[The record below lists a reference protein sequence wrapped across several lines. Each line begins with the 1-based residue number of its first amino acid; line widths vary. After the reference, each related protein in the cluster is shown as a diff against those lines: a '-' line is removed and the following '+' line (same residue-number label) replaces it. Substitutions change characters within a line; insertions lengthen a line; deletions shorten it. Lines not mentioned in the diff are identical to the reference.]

1 MKINE
6 PVTQINHPLSP
17 EDTIIS
23 TTDMKGVVTS
33 INDDFLRISGF
44 EESELI
50 GRSHNVVRHPDMPQA
65 AFRDLWDTI
74 KTGKPWMGLVKNRCK
89 NGDHYFVDAY
99 VTPIF
104 DGQTMIGY
112 QSVRFRADQTVIDRA
127 MRLYECINKG
137 KSDWMCR
144 FSLAGIGYGVKSAGV
159 ALLAAIPSIIY
170 AIIDPGA
177 QAWAVAA
184 GTLVVSLLAVFALVS
199 PLRSLARQSKDIFD
213 NSIARQVY
221 TGRSD
226 EVGQLGLVIK
236 ALLSQNKTILSR
248 VEHASEV
255 LAAVAGETNAIV
267 EQTTGGVQRQ
277 QSEVDQM
284 ATAMN
289 EMAAT
294 VAEVARH
301 AEETAAASSEVL
313 TKTNDGSSLVSDAVA
328 DITQLSQTVLE
339 ATEVI
344 EQLMRDSE
352 NIGSVV
358 DVISNIASETNLL
371 ALNAAIEAARAGE
384 QGRGF
389 AVVADEVR
397 NLASNTQK
405 STDEIQQM
413 IKTIQHS
420 SSAAVAAMG
429 QGRQRADHSVEQ
441 ANRVLASFAEISSA
455 INTISGLNTQVATAA
470 EEQSAVAEEINRN
483 AVAINDVANDTL
495 DHANSTTEASQKLTM
510 MVGRLQS
517 MVRQFGA
524 LG

>member
-6 PVTQINHPLSP
+6 PVTQVDHPLSTQ
-17 EDTIIS
+17 DTIIS
-23 TTDMKGVVTS
+23 TTDLKGVTTS
-33 INDDFLRISGF
+33 VNQDFLRISGF

-50 GRSHNVVRHPDMPQA
+50 GRSHNVVRHPDMPPE
-65 AFRDLWDTI
+65 AFKDLWDTI
-74 KTGKPWMGLVKNRCK
+74 KAKKPWMGLVKNRCK

-104 DGQTMIGY
+104 DGDTIIGY
-112 QSVRFRADQTVIDRA
+112 QSVRFRAEQDVIDRA
-127 MRLYECINKG
+127 TSLYERIRKG
-137 KSDWMCR
+137 RSDWFSK
-144 FSLAGIGYGVKSAGV
+144 FSLANMGFNLKMVLV
-159 ALLAAIPSIIY
+159 ALLSSVPVTAMAVMKGGAELWLTALLTLAISLGLGLAAI
-170 AIIDPGA
+170 
-177 QAWAVAA
+177 
-184 GTLVVSLLAVFALVS
+184 S
-199 PLRSLARQSKDIFD
+199 PVRALARRARQVFD
-213 NSIARQVY
+213 NPIACRVY

-226 EVGQLGLVIK
+226 EVGQVALTIK
-236 ALLSQNKTILSR
+236 SLLSQNRTILSR
-248 VEHASEV
+248 VEYASDT
-255 LAAVAGETNAIV
+255 LGNVASDTNSIV
-267 EQTTGGVQRQ
+267 EQTTSGVRRQ
-277 QSEVDQM
+277 QMEVDQM

-294 VAEVARH
+294 VADVAKN
-301 AEETAAASSEVL
+301 AEETARASSEVL
-313 TKTNDGSSLVSDAVA
+313 AKTNDGSSLVADAVA
-328 DITQLSQTVLE
+328 DITALSQTVLE
-339 ATEVI
+339 ATAVI
-344 EQLMRDSE
+344 ERLMEDSQ

-420 SSAAVAAMG
+420 SNEAVEAMDK
-429 QGRQRADHSVEQ
+429 GRKRADHSVEQ

-495 DHANSTTEASQKLTM
+495 QHANSTAEASQKLTT
-510 MVGRLQS
+510 MVGRLRS
-517 MVRQFGA
+517 MMKQFGA
-524 LG
+524 IG